1 MIHQLFTMFNWLG
14 SEWVLAI
21 LFALSIISGA
31 VVLARWF
38 ELRKLQGASQRFWDE
53 HGEAWFRSDDLQ
65 NWKSQITQLKAS
77 YHCLETDTLEI
88 IERNH
93 KGTDEEIERAVSA
106 YLDHRKMKLEKF
118 VGILGT
124 IGANA
129 PFIGLLGTVLGII
142 RAFHDMATQGLSQ
155 GMENIS
161 GGIAEALVAT
171 AVGLMVAIPAV
182 IFFNILNKRIS
193 TLVRRAQSVSALA
206 LSQPDKKK

>member
-14 SEWVLAI
+14 SEWILGVLF
-21 LFALSIISGA
+21 LLSVTTFG

-38 ELRKLQGASQRFWDE
+38 ELRKLKNASGRFWDE
-53 HGEAWFRSDDLQ
+53 HGEAWFKSDDLDD
-65 NWKSQITQLKAS
+65 WKAQIEKLKAS
-77 YHCLETDTLEI
+77 YRCLETDTLEI

-93 KGTDEEIERAVSA
+93 KGTDEEIERAVAA
-106 YLDHRKMKLEKF
+106 YLEHRKLKLERY

-124 IGANA
+124 IGSNA

-182 IFFNILNKRIS
+182 VFFNILNKRIS
-193 TLVRRAQSVSALA
+193 NLVRRAQSVSALA
-206 LSQPDKKK
+206 LSQPDKK